1 MPCSPTPRSPR
12 PGSRAAPPADHGDFW
27 DGRAGPDR
35 RRGPHPVLRRYRT
48 RPDHQ
53 RGKDRRTA
61 ATRAGLRQRP
71 EQQALPWAIARQP
84 LWGIGGW
91 VAVLDDPDTAWAHA
105 RATFPAVPPTGRRHR
120 HLADQA
126 DLARAE
132 HPVINRAET
141 VPAQRTLRRTDNGRA
156 RGHSHPRP
164 ATGQPR
170 TQHARSGELAMIRLW
185 MTHSGSGR
193 SPAAAPR
200 PE

>member
-53 RGKDRRTA
+53 RRQDRGTA
-61 ATRAGLRQRP
+61 APRAGLRQRP

-126 DLARAE
+126 DLARAD

-141 VPAQRTLRRTDNGRA
+141 GPAHHQRCAEPITAALVATAIRA
-156 RGHSHPRP
+156 RPPASRGHSTR
-164 ATGQPR
+164 
-170 TQHARSGELAMIRLW
+170 
-185 MTHSGSGR
+185 
-193 SPAAAPR
+193 AAASLR
-200 PE
+200 